1 MTSRRFVL
9 CFLFGQAILFALAAL
24 LVGHGKMV
32 FMNAEYPM
40 WKSKEALIRYVEP
53 GGTVLLGDSR
63 AMAAFVPADISNDFV
78 NLALGGGT
86 PIESY
91 YLLQALL
98 KAGRRPGTVVLS
110 FAPYHYELADTF
122 WERAAKFDPG
132 WFTKADIADVLT
144 QAAQLDDTRT
154 LGTFLD
160 SPPNRYPLAL
170 RLDLPSAYKGDL
182 IPPPRPDRYWLN
194 LRVFDRM
201 LQTRGHYL
209 FGTGER
215 SSGLPDE
222 VTGTRFSPSPLM
234 RHYLDRIFAI
244 CAERGITVKLVT
256 TPLPRTI
263 AAPLAAVDYP
273 AEFNRYIDGL
283 PDSIDKRA
291 ARLTFADDT
300 LFGDSSHLNMHGA
313 HRFSAAMADRQGLH

>member
-1 MTSRRFVL
+1 MTSRRFLL
-9 CFLFGQAILFALAAL
+9 CFLLGQVALFALAAL
-24 LVGHGKMV
+24 LVSHGKMA

-40 WKSKEALIRYVEP
+40 WKSKETLIRHIGP

-63 AMAAFVPADISNDFV
+63 AMAAFVPADISEDFV
-78 NLALGGGT
+78 NLALGGAT

-98 KAGRRPGTVVLS
+98 KAGHRPKTIMLS

-122 WERAAKFDPG
+122 WERAAKFDPE
-132 WFTKADIADVLT
+132 WFTKADIIDVLA
-144 QAAQLDDTRT
+144 QAERLDDTRT
-154 LGTFLD
+154 LGSFLG
-160 SPPNRYPLAL
+160 SPPNHYPLAL

-194 LRVFDRM
+194 RRVFDQM
-201 LQTRGHYL
+201 LQTRGHHL

-215 SSGLPDE
+215 STGLPDE
-222 VTGTRFSPSPLM
+222 ATGKRFSPSPLM
-234 RHYLDRIFAI
+234 RHYLDRIFAV
-244 CAERGITVKLVT
+244 CAEQGMAVQLVT
-256 TPLPRTI
+256 TPLPRTV

-273 AEFNRYIDGL
+273 ADFNRYIDGL

-300 LFGDSSHLNMHGA
+300 MFGDSSHLNMRGA
-313 HRFSAAMADRQGLH
+313 RRFSAAMADGRGVH